1 MRAFFLARNPD
12 FFRKNA
18 EVESYIDYIKKENPD
33 VCYLTEVCW
42 IEQRDMLVSGLENCW
57 YKTHTIEWFELWNM
71 QEESHRYLY
80 HIMASK
86 IDFRHNQTEQQ
97 YTSNSVIRFL
107 KWKNGLNKEDI
118 SISEKIAGIL
128 DGGWSRY
135 TIWDMEVWLMHAH
148 SIDQTTVFY
157 NLMAGL
163 ASSGNNRQVLVWDVN
178 MKTEFSEEIARN
190 INPNI
195 QRIETNRTYPYCFTQ
210 SKWWILTRTINWKML
225 SWCLP
230 FPDQAFVN
238 PIGVGILNTR
248 SLWPE
253 VTWLKTD
260 HAVNHFYLESK

>member
-42 IEQRDMLVSGLENCW
+42 IEQRDMLVSGLENYW

-195 QRIETNRTYPYCFTQ
+195 QRIETNRSYPYCFTQ